1 MYNLLNV
8 ESNKKYSIEK
18 ITEELKRDNETSLQT
33 HDMTPGKKIKVADS
47 GDYSITIS
55 TDDKKYF
62 GIDQISSKKSLCKL
76 NQFMINLNIFNN

>member
-1 MYNLLNV
+1 MYPILEAKADDN
-8 ESNKKYSIEK
+8 YFIEK
-18 ITEELKRDNETSLQT
+18 ITEELKRDNETISFLQN

-62 GIDQISSKKSLCKL
+62 GIDKFLAKRVFVSST
-76 NQFMINLNIFNN
+76 NL